1 MSRRA
6 SLYPRRCLKCGVPKA
21 AEDFPPRR
29 PHGRY
34 SYCRPCRN
42 AAGNAW
48 SIKSGARSIYAKT
61 YKQKRA
67 SSDMPLRSRVE
78 WTSSEMELAAR
89 KDLGAREVAAL
100 LGRSSRAVE
109 AMRHKIR
116 HDPRKARLA
125 DVDTDVARRADPGVI
140 NIAPDIR
147 RVESG
152 HEQEDPEG

>member
-1 MSRRA
+1 
-6 SLYPRRCLKCGVPKA
+6 
-21 AEDFPPRR
+21 
-29 PHGRY
+29 
-34 SYCRPCRN
+34 
-42 AAGNAW
+42 
-48 SIKSGARSIYAKT
+48 
-61 YKQKRA
+61 
-67 SSDMPLRSRVE
+67 
-78 WTSSEMELAAR
+78 MELAAR